1 MMNKT
6 KKRQNIPI
14 DMIEERQ
21 MKMCNWCF
29 SEMVG
34 VPYNPKKSEYKYYKP
49 IKKMNMIT
57 TFEELKQMIK
67 TKKILDETF
76 LDIHNKTNTKLIKVG
91 QSNKIK
97 CRMIVDNKVTF
108 STSKNFHIEE
118 NKDNKIL
125 NRVAVLYADKKR
137 NYTIT
142 NESTVYDSL
151 NEPVIE
157 LSKYWNLITYD
168 NCKELLS
175 ILFKLSNK
183 KSFYYNKEIFEKID
197 YMIQTEQIYKV
208 KDFTNFSQLIHRI
221 EEILK
226 ENNLHY
232 KVKDKY
238 LKCLSN
244 LTSLTIMD
252 NIKNTLTDELQNV
265 VITFEKNLKTYNQLF
280 TVLFKFILRGN
291 IQYSSLNNNE
301 TKEDVTSTKKLI
313 KTFDNFIIDL
323 DKNVEIISIV
333 TLPAIMRSICKTE
346 TTLFVT
352 IDNHESVILNK
363 LKKLDKKK
371 EAKKYIRYSNYEDN
385 LTSLLANADLLR

>member
-1 MMNKT
+1 
-6 KKRQNIPI
+6 
-14 DMIEERQ
+14 
-21 MKMCNWCF
+21 
-29 SEMVG
+29 
-34 VPYNPKKSEYKYYKP
+34 
-49 IKKMNMIT
+49 MIT

-67 TKKILDETF
+67 NNEKRTIEVNYDPVKILYETF
-76 LDIHNKTNTKLIKVG
+76 LDIHDRTNTKLIKVG
-91 QSNKIK
+91 QSNNIR

-108 STSKNFHIEE
+108 LTSKNFYIGE

-125 NRVAVLYADKKR
+125 NKASVSILYADKKHNDAIDNR
-137 NYTIT
+137 
-142 NESTVYDSL
+142 STVYDNL

-183 KSFYYNKEIFEKID
+183 KSFYYNKETFEKVD
-197 YMIQTEQIYKV
+197 YIIQTEQIYKV
-208 KDFTNFSQLIHRI
+208 KDFTNFSQLVHRI

-226 ENNLHY
+226 ENNIHY

-244 LTSLTIMD
+244 LTSLTIVD
-252 NIKNTLTDELQNV
+252 NMKNTLTDELQNV

-280 TVLFKFILRGN
+280 TVLFKFILRDN
-291 IQYSSLNNNE
+291 IEYLNNK
-301 TKEDVTSTKKLI
+301 TKEDVTSTTKLI

-333 TLPAIMRSICKTE
+333 TLPAIMRSIYKTE

-352 IDNHESVILNK
+352 IDNHESVMLNK

>member
-1 MMNKT
+1 
-6 KKRQNIPI
+6 
-14 DMIEERQ
+14 
-21 MKMCNWCF
+21 
-29 SEMVG
+29 
-34 VPYNPKKSEYKYYKP
+34 
-49 IKKMNMIT
+49 MNMIT
-57 TFEELKQMIK
+57 TFEKLKQMIK
-67 TKKILDETF
+67 TNEKRTIEVNYAPVKILDETF
-76 LDIHNKTNTKLIKVG
+76 LDIHDRTNTKLIKVE
-91 QSNKIK
+91 QSNNIR

-108 STSKNFHIEE
+108 STSKNFYIEE

-125 NRVAVLYADKKR
+125 NRVAVLYADKKHNDAIDNR
-137 NYTIT
+137 
-142 NESTVYDSL
+142 STVYDNL

-183 KSFYYNKEIFEKID
+183 KSFYYNKETFEKVD
-197 YMIQTEQIYKV
+197 YIIQTEQIYKV
-208 KDFTNFSQLIHRI
+208 KDFTNFSQLVHRI

-244 LTSLTIMD
+244 LTSLTIVD
-252 NIKNTLTDELQNV
+252 NMKNTLTDELQNV

-280 TVLFKFILRGN
+280 TVLFKFILRDN
-291 IQYSSLNNNE
+291 IERLNNNK
-301 TKEDVTSTKKLI
+301 TKEDVTSTTKLI

-333 TLPAIMRSICKTE
+333 TLPAIMRSIYKTE

-352 IDNHESVILNK
+352 IDNHESVMLNK

>member
-1 MMNKT
+1 
-6 KKRQNIPI
+6 
-14 DMIEERQ
+14 
-21 MKMCNWCF
+21 
-29 SEMVG
+29 
-34 VPYNPKKSEYKYYKP
+34 
-49 IKKMNMIT
+49 MIT

-67 TKKILDETF
+67 NNEKRTIEVNYAPVKILDETF
-76 LDIHNKTNTKLIKVG
+76 LDIHDRTNTKLIKVW
-91 QSNKIK
+91 QSNNTR

-125 NRVAVLYADKKR
+125 NRVAVLYADKKHNDAIDNR
-137 NYTIT
+137 
-142 NESTVYDSL
+142 STVYDNL

-183 KSFYYNKEIFEKID
+183 KSFYYNKETFEKVD
-197 YMIQTEQIYKV
+197 YIIQTEQIYKV
-208 KDFTNFSQLIHRI
+208 KDFTNFSQLVHRI

-226 ENNLHY
+226 ENNIHY

-244 LTSLTIMD
+244 LTSLTIVD
-252 NIKNTLTDELQNV
+252 NMKNTLTDELQNV

-280 TVLFKFILRGN
+280 TVLFKFILRDN
-291 IQYSSLNNNE
+291 IGRLNNNE

-333 TLPAIMRSICKTE
+333 TLPAIMRSIYKTE

-352 IDNHESVILNK
+352 IDNHESVMLNK

>member
-1 MMNKT
+1 
-6 KKRQNIPI
+6 
-14 DMIEERQ
+14 
-21 MKMCNWCF
+21 
-29 SEMVG
+29 
-34 VPYNPKKSEYKYYKP
+34 
-49 IKKMNMIT
+49 MIT

-67 TKKILDETF
+67 NDEKRTIEMNYGPVEILDETF

-125 NRVAVLYADKKR
+125 NRVAVLYADKKHNDAIDNR
-137 NYTIT
+137 T
-142 NESTVYDSL
+142 TVYDKL
-151 NEPVIE
+151 NEPIIE

-183 KSFYYNKEIFEKID
+183 KSFYYNKETFDKID
-197 YMIQTEQIYKV
+197 YIIQSEQFYKV
-208 KDFTNFSQLIHRI
+208 KDFTDFSQLVHRI

-226 ENNLHY
+226 ENNISY

-244 LTSLTIMD
+244 LTSLTIVD
-252 NIKNTLTDELQNV
+252 NMKNTLTDELQNV

-280 TVLFKFILRGN
+280 TVLFKFIMKDYIEHN
-291 IQYSSLNNNE
+291 NFNNNE
-301 TKEDVTSTKKLI
+301 TKEDVTSITKLI

-323 DKNVEIISIV
+323 DKNVEIISIT
-333 TLPAIMRSICKTE
+333 TLPAIMRSIYKTG
-346 TTLFVT
+346 TTLFVI
-352 IDNHESVILNK
+352 IDNHESVMLNK
-363 LKKLDKKK
+363 LKKLDKEKK
-371 EAKKYIRYSNYEDN
+371 AKKYIRYSNYEDN

>member
-1 MMNKT
+1 
-6 KKRQNIPI
+6 
-14 DMIEERQ
+14 
-21 MKMCNWCF
+21 
-29 SEMVG
+29 
-34 VPYNPKKSEYKYYKP
+34 
-49 IKKMNMIT
+49 MIT

-67 TKKILDETF
+67 NNEKRTIKVNYDPVKILDETF
-76 LDIHNKTNTKLIKVG
+76 LDIHDRTNTKLIKVG
-91 QSNKIK
+91 QSNNTR

-125 NRVAVLYADKKR
+125 NRVAVLYADKKHNDAIDNR
-137 NYTIT
+137 
-142 NESTVYDSL
+142 STVYDNL

-183 KSFYYNKEIFEKID
+183 KSFYYNKETFEKVD
-197 YMIQTEQIYKV
+197 YIIQTEQIYKV
-208 KDFTNFSQLIHRI
+208 KDFTNFSQLVHRI

-226 ENNLHY
+226 ENNIHY

-244 LTSLTIMD
+244 LTSLTIVD
-252 NIKNTLTDELQNV
+252 NMKNTLTDELQNV

-280 TVLFKFILRGN
+280 TVLFKFILRDN
-291 IQYSSLNNNE
+291 IEYLNNK
-301 TKEDVTSTKKLI
+301 TKEDVTSTTKLI

-333 TLPAIMRSICKTE
+333 TLPAIMRSIYKTE

-352 IDNHESVILNK
+352 IDNHESVMLNK

>member
-1 MMNKT
+1 
-6 KKRQNIPI
+6 
-14 DMIEERQ
+14 
-21 MKMCNWCF
+21 
-29 SEMVG
+29 
-34 VPYNPKKSEYKYYKP
+34 
-49 IKKMNMIT
+49 MIT
-57 TFEELKQMIK
+57 TFEKLKQMIK
-67 TKKILDETF
+67 TNEKRTIEINYDPVTILDETF
-76 LDIHNKTNTKLIKVG
+76 LDIHDRTNTKLIKVG
-91 QSNKIK
+91 QSNNIR
-97 CRMIVDNKVTF
+97 CRTIVDNKVTF
-108 STSKNFHIEE
+108 LTSKNFHIEE

-125 NRVAVLYADKKR
+125 NRTSIAVLYADKKR
-137 NYTIT
+137 NDTID

-151 NEPVIE
+151 NESVIE

-183 KSFYYNKEIFEKID
+183 KSFYYDKETFDKID
-197 YMIQTEQIYKV
+197 YIIQSEQIYKV
-208 KDFTNFSQLIHRI
+208 KDFTNFSQLVHRI

-252 NIKNTLTDELQNV
+252 NMKNTLNDELQNV

-280 TVLFKFILRGN
+280 TVLFKFILRDN
-291 IQYSSLNNNE
+291 IGRLNNNE

-352 IDNHESVILNK
+352 IDNHESVMLNK
-363 LKKLDKKK
+363 LKKIDKKK

>member
-1 MMNKT
+1 
-6 KKRQNIPI
+6 
-14 DMIEERQ
+14 
-21 MKMCNWCF
+21 
-29 SEMVG
+29 
-34 VPYNPKKSEYKYYKP
+34 
-49 IKKMNMIT
+49 MIT
-57 TFEELKQMIK
+57 TFEKLKQMIK
-67 TKKILDETF
+67 NNEKRTIEVNYDPVKILDETF
-76 LDIHNKTNTKLIKVG
+76 LDIHDRTNTKLIKVG
-91 QSNKIK
+91 QSNNTR

-125 NRVAVLYADKKR
+125 NRVAVLYADKKHNDAIDNR
-137 NYTIT
+137 
-142 NESTVYDSL
+142 STVYDNL

-183 KSFYYNKEIFEKID
+183 KSFYYNKETFEKVD
-197 YMIQTEQIYKV
+197 YIIQTEQIYKV
-208 KDFTNFSQLIHRI
+208 KDFTNFSQLVHRI

-226 ENNLHY
+226 ENNIHY

-244 LTSLTIMD
+244 LTSLTIVD
-252 NIKNTLTDELQNV
+252 NMKNTLTDELQNV

-280 TVLFKFILRGN
+280 TVLFKFILRDN
-291 IQYSSLNNNE
+291 IECLNNNK
-301 TKEDVTSTKKLI
+301 TKEDVTSTTKLI

-333 TLPAIMRSICKTE
+333 TLPAIMRSIYKTE

-352 IDNHESVILNK
+352 IDNHELVILNK

>member
-1 MMNKT
+1 
-6 KKRQNIPI
+6 
-14 DMIEERQ
+14 
-21 MKMCNWCF
+21 
-29 SEMVG
+29 
-34 VPYNPKKSEYKYYKP
+34 
-49 IKKMNMIT
+49 MIT
-57 TFEELKQMIK
+57 TFEKLKQMIK
-67 TKKILDETF
+67 TNEKRTIEVNYDPVKILDETF
-76 LDIHNKTNTKLIKVG
+76 LDIHDRTNTKLIKVW
-91 QSNKIK
+91 QSNNTR
-97 CRMIVDNKVTF
+97 CRMIVNNKVTF

-125 NRVAVLYADKKR
+125 NRVAVLYADKKHNDAIDNR
-137 NYTIT
+137 
-142 NESTVYDSL
+142 STVYDNL

-183 KSFYYNKEIFEKID
+183 KSFYYNKETFEKVD
-197 YMIQTEQIYKV
+197 YIIQTEQIYKV
-208 KDFTNFSQLIHRI
+208 KDFTNFSQLVHRI

-226 ENNLHY
+226 ENNIHY

-244 LTSLTIMD
+244 LTSLTIVD
-252 NIKNTLTDELQNV
+252 NMKNTLNDELQNV

-280 TVLFKFILRGN
+280 TVLFKFILRDN
-291 IQYSSLNNNE
+291 IEYLNNK
-301 TKEDVTSTKKLI
+301 TKEDVTSTTKLI

-333 TLPAIMRSICKTE
+333 TLPAIMRSIYKTE

-352 IDNHESVILNK
+352 IDNHELVILNK

>member
-1 MMNKT
+1 
-6 KKRQNIPI
+6 
-14 DMIEERQ
+14 
-21 MKMCNWCF
+21 
-29 SEMVG
+29 
-34 VPYNPKKSEYKYYKP
+34 
-49 IKKMNMIT
+49 MNMIT
-57 TFEELKQMIK
+57 TFEKLKQMIK
-67 TKKILDETF
+67 TNEKRTIEVDYDPVKILDETF
-76 LDIHNKTNTKLIKVG
+76 LDIHDRTNTKLIKVG
-91 QSNKIK
+91 QSNNTR

-125 NRVAVLYADKKR
+125 NRVAVLYADKKHNDAIDNR
-137 NYTIT
+137 T
-142 NESTVYDSL
+142 TVYDKL
-151 NEPVIE
+151 NEPIIE

-183 KSFYYNKEIFEKID
+183 KSFYYNKETFEKVD
-197 YMIQTEQIYKV
+197 YIIQTEQIYKV
-208 KDFTNFSQLIHRI
+208 KDFTNFSQLVHRI

-226 ENNLHY
+226 ENNIHY

-244 LTSLTIMD
+244 LTSLIIVD
-252 NIKNTLTDELQNV
+252 NMKNTLTDELQNV

-280 TVLFKFILRGN
+280 TVLFKFILRDN
-291 IQYSSLNNNE
+291 IVRLNNNE

-333 TLPAIMRSICKTE
+333 TLPAIMRAICKTE

-352 IDNHESVILNK
+352 IDNHESVMLNK